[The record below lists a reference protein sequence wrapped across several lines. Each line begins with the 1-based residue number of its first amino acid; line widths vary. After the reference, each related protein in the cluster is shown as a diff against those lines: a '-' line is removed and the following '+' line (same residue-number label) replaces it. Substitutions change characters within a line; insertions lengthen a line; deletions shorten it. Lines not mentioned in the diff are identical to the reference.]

1 MGYRGAVYVVQ
12 EIVNRL
18 YEALFQFLPVDG
30 AYAQTRNGGPPPA
43 QSEQPG
49 NLPWQPAAQA
59 RLDRALASMPFL
71 PRISASREVQM
82 QAESLAR
89 TRKLSEVTPDLVDE
103 ILASARK

>member
-1 MGYRGAVYVVQ
+1 MKR
-12 EIVNRL
+12 
-18 YEALFQFLPVDG
+18 D
-30 AYAQTRNGGPPPA
+30 
-43 QSEQPG
+43 

-59 RLDRALASMPFL
+59 RLDRALAAMPFL